1 MDIERINNIVAS
13 TYLKLFLEYSAV
25 GIGNKTDKGIL
36 VTQEVLDIFQERLQ
50 KYLIKLKEK

>member
-36 VTQEVLDIFQERLQ
+36 VTQESLDIFQDRLQ
-50 KYLIKLKEK
+50 QYIIKIKEK